1 MFTMKLL
8 YKALVSGLGEPTLF
22 IQQGENTH
30 GLGREGGGRERRRE
44 RERERR
50 QRGKGNLASCMPKHS
65 VYIYY
70 VYVL

>member
-50 QRGKGNLASCMPKHS
+50 QRGKGN
-65 VYIYY
+65 
-70 VYVL
+70 